1 MIKNEKLQAGNECL
15 LERDF
20 NKARSLFEEVLE
32 DDQDN
37 VCAVRGKMFCDLKI
51 SEIKEIKTKSIVE
64 GKRVPYSRY
73 AKSVPESYSGYFTK
87 VKEYFELAE
96 ANKLI
101 AELIVDNERKNNN
114 DATMIAESSAKE
126 AKRNLFAIHYVES
139 HKRRITRPKIIC
151 LPDIVGLIAFVIFVP
166 LTLIGCII
174 EPDMSL
180 ISRTCFFLFVLAALC
195 LFAAPGFMDIN
206 MLVKSKSALKNA
218 DMHNDVEGETDKL
231 RKQFEK
237 NSDTL
242 DASYFKIRDMDQK
255 IMNRMT

>member
-20 NKARSLFEEVLE
+20 NKARSLFEEVLK

-96 ANKLI
+96 ANKHI

-166 LTLIGCII
+166 SPETPPRLTRSPAGGGS
-174 EPDMSL
+174 PPRHRSD
-180 ISRTCFFLFVLAALC
+180 AASSS
-195 LFAAPGFMDIN
+195 G
-206 MLVKSKSALKNA
+206 SKCP
-218 DMHNDVEGETDKL
+218 
-231 RKQFEK
+231 
-237 NSDTL
+237 SDT
-242 DASYFKIRDMDQK
+242 SNFWRIES
-255 IMNRMT
+255 